1 MRKKTKRNVKAV
13 GGLVVGATAASLI
26 GSKMPGTTGGALT
39 SAGTGMASFVGPA
52 VNVLGASMV
61 FSELKKLKPGKY
73 KPVYKRNYRMKGG
86 RK

>member
-39 SAGTGMASFVGPA
+39 SAGTGFAGFVGPA
-52 VNVLGASMV
+52 VTVLGAGIVMNQ
-61 FSELKKLKPGKY
+61 LKVLRPKKY
-73 KPVYKRNYRMKGG
+73 KTVYKRNYRMKGG